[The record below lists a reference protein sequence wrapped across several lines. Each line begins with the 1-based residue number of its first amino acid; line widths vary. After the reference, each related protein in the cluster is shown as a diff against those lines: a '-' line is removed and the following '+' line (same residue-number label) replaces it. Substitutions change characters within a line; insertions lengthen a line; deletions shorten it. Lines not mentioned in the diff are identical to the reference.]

1 MTAHDLQET
10 IQTAL
15 AKQRKGIGLTT
26 AIVAVLLTVASMLGN
41 TANTK
46 KIVIETK
53 TADWWAYVHSSDT
66 NSRIYTA
73 SARLAQM
80 DRNGGVVED
89 FNQLAKEQ
97 KKISD
102 DARVTA
108 QGLENYSDLQ
118 ARIGHFCSLAE
129 LFLQV
134 SIVVCSVSLLTD
146 LLLFWRLSFVST
158 AAGVVLIILALL
170 QH

>member
-1 MTAHDLQET
+1 MAAHDLQET
-10 IQTAL
+10 VERAIV
-15 AKQRKGIGLTT
+15 KQRKGIGLTT
-26 AIVAVLLTVASMLGN
+26 AIVAVLLAVASMLGN
-41 TANTK
+41 GANTK

-66 NSRIYTA
+66 NARIYTA

-80 DRNGGVVED
+80 NRDGGAVQD
-89 FNQLAKEQ
+89 FTQLAKEQ
-97 KKISD
+97 MKISD

-108 QGLENYSDLQ
+108 QGLENYSALQ
-118 ARIGHFCSLAE
+118 NRIGHFCSLAE
-129 LFLQV
+129 LCLQI

-146 LLLFWRLSFVST
+146 LLLFWHLSFISSG
-158 AAGVVLIILALL
+158 AGVVLIILAWM